1 MDADATSP
9 TARTPRAEVRER
21 LLAAG
26 ADVFAESGVHGARLD
41 DVAARAGFS
50 KGAVYSNFSSKQDLV
65 AQVMQRSTNM
75 VLASLQEVVR
85 VDIAATDIADVVR
98 AAFGGHDQ
106 ARQFALLCEFRAY
119 ATRTPEAM
127 PEFVR
132 QRRELHD
139 GVLDLVRLWFGA
151 HPEVA
156 PAMPQED
163 FAILLVGANVGIV
176 FDAPALPGVHPGDVI
191 AGIVDAVVRPRR

>member
-1 MDADATSP
+1 MSDDASAP
-9 TARTPRAEVRER
+9 TPRTPRAEVRER
-21 LLAAG
+21 LLVAG

-85 VDIAATDIADVVR
+85 ADVDADRIADVVR

-106 ARQFALLCEFRAY
+106 GRQFALVSEFRGY
-119 ATRTPEAM
+119 AMRHPEFM

-151 HPEVA
+151 HPEVEPGMA
-156 PAMPQED
+156 LED
-163 FAILLVGANVGIV
+163 FAAVLVGANVGIV
-176 FDAPALPGVHPGDVI
+176 FDAPALPGVDPGAVI
-191 AGIVDAVVRPRR
+191 AGVVEAVVRPRR